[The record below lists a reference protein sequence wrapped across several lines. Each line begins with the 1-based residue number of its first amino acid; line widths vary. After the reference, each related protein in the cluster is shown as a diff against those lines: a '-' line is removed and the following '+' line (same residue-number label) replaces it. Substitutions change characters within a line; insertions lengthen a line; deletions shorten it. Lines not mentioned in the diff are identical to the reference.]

1 MNCYSACL
9 LTFVKLQIKHR
20 IFKVKKLSYRYRY
33 PIIMRILRILLFL
46 FLSSTISALLQIK
59 RGNLLVPKITQQ
71 TYFNAP
77 IPGIIMPSTSIHHST
92 GKYRRTTS
100 MMSLTG
106 NSGSTKLD
114 RKTGTFTIVC
124 NIVTNIPN
132 IITTVLFI

>member
-9 LTFVKLQIKHR
+9 LTFVKFQIKHR

-33 PIIMRILRILLFL
+33 PVIMRILRIILFL

-77 IPGIIMPSTSIHHST
+77 ICIPSTNIHHST
-92 GKYRRTTS
+92 GKYRRTTL
-100 MMSLTG
+100 MMASTG

-124 NIVTNIPN
+124 NIVTNIQYQ
-132 IITTVLFI
+132 IL